1 MILIMKWIT
10 YKSYSLSMGKQF
22 IVLIASLV
30 IFFLFDKLSLFFAK
44 LNQNL
49 DSQDFLNLFV
59 LYCSVL
65 FGLVIVFRKY
75 LNLVIKTI
83 ITAFMLFSGYLLVM
97 LIFPQVDCNGK
108 SILYSHS
115 WAYVV
120 ILSIYLIIA
129 LYVVSFRT
137 YIIRLLTALIA
148 LFIIYYYP
156 FLFG

>member
-1 MILIMKWIT
+1 MKWIT

-83 ITAFMLFSGYLLVM
+83 ITAFMLFSGYLLV
-97 LIFPQVDCNGK
+97 
-108 SILYSHS
+108 
-115 WAYVV
+115 
-120 ILSIYLIIA
+120 
-129 LYVVSFRT
+129 
-137 YIIRLLTALIA
+137 
-148 LFIIYYYP
+148 
-156 FLFG
+156 